1 MSIGLS
7 AHANYEKTKKL
18 LEQTIS
24 KINKKNQ
31 QTVTKS
37 KKIKQ

>member
-1 MSIGLS
+1 MLIGLS
-7 AHANYEKTKKL
+7 AHTNYEKTKKL

-31 QTVTKS
+31 QIVTKN
-37 KKIKQ
+37 KK